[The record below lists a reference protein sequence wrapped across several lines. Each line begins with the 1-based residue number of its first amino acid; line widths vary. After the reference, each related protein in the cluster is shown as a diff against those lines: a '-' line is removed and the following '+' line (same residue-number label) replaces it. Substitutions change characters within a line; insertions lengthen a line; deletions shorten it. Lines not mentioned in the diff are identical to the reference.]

1 MTIKVDSSQTIYDI
15 CLIAYGDASMTYKLI
30 AENPTLITS
39 VLSNLTGLTLNYTPL
54 AYSYTQKEASLTV
67 VESQKNVTIQSTQT
81 LFDVALQ
88 YYGSAEKVYQLIAEN
103 PTIIG
108 ILDTDYTNKTL
119 NYTENKT
126 KVPSFFKNNEII
138 VSTRKEIT
146 IPVIPSYFFL
156 LKEDGFYLLKED
168 GFKIILE

>member
-1 MTIKVDSSQTIYDI
+1 MKIKVDSSQTIYDV
-15 CLIAYGDASMTYKLI
+15 CLIAYGDASLTYKLI

-39 VLSNLTGLTLNYTPL
+39 VLSDLTGLELTYTPA
-54 AYSYTQKEASLTV
+54 AYSYTQKEATLSV
-67 VESQKNVTIQSTQT
+67 VESKKNVTIQSTQT

-103 PTIIG
+103 PTIVSV
-108 ILDTDYTNKTL
+108 LDINYTGKEL
-119 NYTENKT
+119 NYIENNT
-126 KVPSFFKNNEII
+126 KIPAYFRNNNIV
-138 VSTRKEIT
+138 VSTRQEVT
-146 IPVIPSYFFL
+146 VSLTPTYFCL

>member
-1 MTIKVDSSQTIYDI
+1 M
-15 CLIAYGDASMTYKLI
+15 
-30 AENPTLITS
+30 
-39 VLSNLTGLTLNYTPL
+39 
-54 AYSYTQKEASLTV
+54 
-67 VESQKNVTIQSTQT
+67 
-81 LFDVALQ
+81 Q

-108 ILDTDYTNKTL
+108 ILDTDYTNKKL

-126 KVPSFFKNNEII
+126 KVPSFFRNNEII

-146 IPVIPSYFFL
+146 IPVTPSYSFL

-168 GFKIILE
+168 GFKIILD